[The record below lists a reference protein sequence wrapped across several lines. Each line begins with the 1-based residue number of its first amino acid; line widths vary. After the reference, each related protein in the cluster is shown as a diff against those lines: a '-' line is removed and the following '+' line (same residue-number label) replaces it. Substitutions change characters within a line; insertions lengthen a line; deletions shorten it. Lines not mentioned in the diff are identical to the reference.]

1 MAQRHIVELI
11 DDIEKTPVDSGGG
24 THSFALDGREYEI
37 DLNEANVERLR
48 EALAPFIEAGR
59 ALSRKSKGTN
69 TQPLTP
75 GRARSRE
82 ETEAIRAW
90 ARQQGH
96 EVSDRGRIAE
106 SIIQAYQNRR

>member
-11 DDIEKTPVDSGGG
+11 DDIENTPVDSGGG
-24 THSFALDGREYEI
+24 THTFALDGREYEI

-59 ALSRKSKGTN
+59 RLSSKSRAVGS
-69 TQPLTP
+69 QRLAP

-82 ETEAIRAW
+82 ETEAIRTW
-90 ARQQGH
+90 ARQHSH

-106 SIIQAYQNRR
+106 SVIHAYQNAR